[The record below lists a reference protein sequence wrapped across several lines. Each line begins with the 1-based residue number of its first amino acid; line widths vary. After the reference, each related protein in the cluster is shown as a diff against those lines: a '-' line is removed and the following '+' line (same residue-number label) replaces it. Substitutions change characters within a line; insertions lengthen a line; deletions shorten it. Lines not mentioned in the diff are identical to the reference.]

1 MSITV
6 EVTYDM
12 SKALGTN
19 RFEVEGAQSVQDVL
33 RLTRDKF
40 GQNAEEFE
48 KLTRV
53 ASIAVNGVLVSYRR
67 GLRSPVADGDTVTF
81 LKPAAGG

>member
-40 GQNAEEFE
+40 GQKAEEFE

-67 GLRSPVADGDTVTF
+67 GLRSPVADGHTVTF

>member
-19 RFEVEGAQSVQDVL
+19 RFEVEGAKSVEDVL

-40 GQNAEEFE
+40 GQQPDDFE

-53 ASIAVNGVLVSYRR
+53 ASIAINGVLVSYRR
-67 GLRSPVADGDTVTF
+67 GVRSPVADGDTVTF